1 MKQFLAAVVIA
12 VSLAPVGAFAQER
25 VGDAALGG
33 LSGAIVLGPVGAVAG
48 LVVGYTAGP
57 GISHSWGLRRS
68 GSRYRGRMA
77 QRSTVARSNAVA
89 RSNNAE
95 LKQAT
100 AQSVL
105 ADPPKPASRAKPN
118 WDSPPVLGFE

>member
-1 MKQFLAAVVIA
+1 MRLFLAAVVMA
-12 VSLAPVGAFAQER
+12 LSSAPVGAFAQER

-33 LSGAIVLGPVGAVAG
+33 LSGALVLGPVGAVAG

-57 GISHSWGLRRS
+57 SISRSWGLRRPDA
-68 GSRYRGRMA
+68 RYQDRTA
-77 QRSTVARSNAVA
+77 QRPPGA

-100 AQSVL
+100 AQSVAVPL
-105 ADPPKPASRAKPN
+105 PRRASAPKRS
-118 WDSPPVLGFE
+118 WDSPPVQGFE

>member
-1 MKQFLAAVVIA
+1 MRPFLAAVVMA
-12 VSLAPVGAFAQER
+12 LSLAPVSVFAQER

-48 LVVGYTAGP
+48 IVVGYAAGP
-57 GISHSWGLRRS
+57 SISRSWGLRRADA
-68 GSRYRGRMA
+68 RYQDRAG
-77 QRSTVARSNAVA
+77 QRSAAA

-100 AQSVL
+100 AQSVS
-105 ADPPKPASRAKPN
+105 AGPPKPASRAKRS
-118 WDSPPVLGFE
+118 WDSPPVQGFE

>member
-68 GSRYRGRMA
+68 GSRYRGRVA
-77 QRSTVARSNAVA
+77 QRSAVA

-105 ADPPKPASRAKPN
+105 AVPPKPASRAKPS
-118 WDSPPVLGFE
+118 WDSPPVQGFE